1 MKIQRLNWDKDKH
14 GLIWKISD
22 VFSEEELDYIKSKLP
37 VQEIGKPPKA
47 AAKRIDNL
55 ERLRRTWHSRLKDLY
70 AQFKEEYKE
79 ENIPILCPDYWN
91 TQDVWTDMSLQGTA
105 RNLNYRIHADVV
117 EKLLTFVVYVYPEI
131 QEPTY
136 FHEYNNEIVQK
147 FKEDD
152 ISPIRAVPW
161 EINTGYMFIA
171 NNKSLHSYSNM
182 IYNTDRYIVIAN
194 LRRAVDNEV

>member
-1 MKIQRLNWDKDKH
+1 
-14 GLIWKISD
+14 
-22 VFSEEELDYIKSKLP
+22 
-37 VQEIGKPPKA
+37 
-47 AAKRIDNL
+47 
-55 ERLRRTWHSRLKDLY
+55 
-70 AQFKEEYKE
+70 
-79 ENIPILCPDYWN
+79 
-91 TQDVWTDMSLQGTA
+91 MSLQGTA

-194 LRRAVDNEV
+194 LRRAVDNEL